1 MRFPGRH
8 LPLAA
13 VLVGALVLY
22 AAFLWPIPAHF
33 GDAIPFTTRYPGQEQ
48 CVPIQ
53 PGDHLQLL
61 YHFQLTSH
69 VLRGRIPLFTNPYE
83 FNLGE
88 DSRLVDPYYIPFSLL
103 YSAADT
109 AFGTAASWNLSQL
122 ASVLV
127 GSAFLFFLARRW
139 CRRRDDPGAATAAAV
154 AALAASCLPYR
165 WEVLAGGSPTGF
177 GMAWIPGVALGVDIL
192 VRDGR
197 ARGGLLAGILL
208 LLCYTTDLHCLLF
221 ALLLLPFWYVIAWL
235 AREEGSLWPTRR
247 EFVRLVRASLP
258 LVFFVLL
265 SAGIAEF
272 LRRMYSTTDAAG
284 GRTIADLFSASP
296 DGILKPRS
304 AAFMSAHVFLGWG
317 LVALIVAPAVA
328 AISAAVKGRRG
339 FIGPQGAATR
349 RAAAILLL
357 FLAIAFA
364 VWLALG
370 ARGPMQGL
378 AVRAMRKLVPP
389 FRMVRQPIKVF
400 CLLPTLLAP
409 MLAWILTAFKGEPLS
424 EKGVS
429 AEPTPAARA
438 RAAVLPALVLLLAF
452 IPVARSIH
460 AGLCSLPDDPNQ
472 AYAAAVEQDPDSAR
486 ALILPIWPGDSAW
499 SSLYEHEAILSGLRT
514 VNGYSAV
521 KTSDYV
527 DLVFHAFETVTQGDL
542 TDAQLDALASYR
554 VTTIILHENLF
565 PEKVSPCSAGTTLRR
580 FLAHPR
586 LRLLRQDGP
595 VWAFSI
601 LPEPRKVSAP
611 ADFPV
616 LTCTRFWHFPDGG
629 CVPSSLG
636 SPFLFTLHKTADWM
650 SDDFRWHVFRAD
662 GSVESLPKVAENARG
677 DSFLTLTGDVAVR
690 DVFFTKDPF
699 VGTPAESSP
708 VFLPACDLVH
718 AGYSLL
724 AEGEGA
730 PAALSGSVFLP
741 AETPACAAAYGPNL
755 MLPPRES
762 GSYSLLW
769 RGGNLEHA
777 EISFSLDGQFLGAR
791 PATEPW
797 TFPAPKDLP
806 VLLRVGLHLQG
817 GAERGDVV
825 VDGLE
830 LSYIPAAPA
839 P

>member
-22 AAFLWPIPAHF
+22 ATFLWPVPTHF

-88 DSRLVDPYYIPFSLL
+88 ASRLVDPYSVPFSLL

-109 AFGTAASWNLSQL
+109 ALGTAASWNLSQL

-127 GSAFLFFLARRW
+127 GAAFLFLLARRW
-139 CRRRDDPGAATAAAV
+139 CRRDAPGAATAAAV

-221 ALLLLPFWYVIAWL
+221 ALLLLPFWYVVAWL

-258 LVFFVLL
+258 LILFVLL

-296 DGILKPRS
+296 DGILKPKS
-304 AAFMSAHVFLGWG
+304 AAFMSAQVFLGWG
-317 LVALIVAPAVA
+317 LVALIIAPAIA
-328 AISAAVKGRRG
+328 AVHAAVKGCRN
-339 FIGPQGAATR
+339 FIGPHGAAAR

-378 AVRAMRKLVPP
+378 AVRAVRKLVPP

-400 CLLPTLLAP
+400 CLLPTFLAT
-409 MLAWILTAFKGEPLS
+409 MLAWVLTLRVPS
-424 EKGVS
+424 
-429 AEPTPAARA
+429 TPATTPVARV
-438 RAAVLPALVLLLAF
+438 RAAVLPTLVLLLAF
-452 IPVARSIH
+452 IPVSRSIH

-472 AYAAAVEQDPDSAR
+472 AYAAAVEQDQDSAR
-486 ALILPIWPGDSAW
+486 ALVLPIWPGDSAW

-554 VTTIILHENLF
+554 VTTIILHEDLF
-565 PEKVSPCSAGTTLRR
+565 PEKVSPCSSGTTLRR

-601 LPEPRKVSAP
+601 LSEPRKIPAP

-629 CVPSSLG
+629 CIPSSLDK
-636 SPFLFTLHKTADWM
+636 PFLFTLHKTADWM

-662 GSVESLPKVAENARG
+662 GSVETYPRSAENARG

-699 VGTPAESSP
+699 VGTPSESSP

-718 AGYSLL
+718 AGFSML
-724 AEGEGA
+724 AEGEGD
-730 PAALSGSVFLP
+730 PALSGSVFLP
-741 AETPACAAAYGPNL
+741 AETPACAAVYGPNL

-769 RGGNLEHA
+769 RGRNLEHA

-797 TFPAPKDLP
+797 TFPAPDKLP

-817 GAERGDVV
+817 GAERGDTV

-830 LSYIPAAPA
+830 LSYTPVPT